1 MVRVQLAV
9 YDLSKGM
16 ASNMSRQIIGTHV
29 PGIWKINLRKF
40 FSFWYCKF
48 FGWQSSIEK
57 LKYDCTTFMSCMCKW
72 KWKNILHK
80 WEKNHIL
87 WKIDA

>member
-1 MVRVQLAV
+1 ML
-9 YDLSKGM
+9 
-16 ASNMSRQIIGTHV
+16 I
-29 PGIWKINLRKF
+29 LRKV
-40 FSFWYCKF
+40 FSFWYSKF